1 MSFSLSNISGS
12 QIQKD
17 SFVNSLTVA
26 CDPGLVAPKTNSL
39 TGLPNSLNLEKRD
52 GKAAIGVDICDLDV
66 SNLTVHGNLVV
77 NGVAEICDIVCP
89 VDFSVTAGNKIS
101 TNSTAGTTISAG
113 GASATS
119 AGGIILTTTATTTPG
134 TNHVGDI
141 NLVPVSGD
149 INFGNYAGN
158 TNTVSPHLVVYGGE
172 SAAPT
177 AAAGPASSATWTA
190 ATFLTESSGIT
201 TRSGSTDTAGN
212 VFVTGLPTTPTTAT
226 VITAGDSIRLTFN
239 RAYPTP
245 YIHSLWQGMA
255 AEAFGNNTDAAAAGV
270 VLALSP
276 YYTTT
281 QTGPGAP
288 DVTLTFLRD
297 VTVTQITG
305 VLTPLGL
312 TYTGN
317 LSFGYFNIDSA
328 ALE

>member
-77 NGVAEICDIVCP
+77 NGVAEVCDIVCP
-89 VDFSVTAGNKIS
+89 ENFTVTAGNNIS
-101 TNSTAGTTISAG
+101 TNSTADTTISAG

-119 AGGIILTTTATTTPG
+119 SGGIILTTTATTTPG

-141 NLVPVSGD
+141 SLVPTSGD
-149 INFGNYAGN
+149 INIGNYAGN
-158 TNTVSPHLVVYGGE
+158 TNTVSPHLIVYGGE
-172 SAAPT
+172 SAAPIAT
-177 AAAGPASSATWTA
+177 GVGAWPAGVF
-190 ATFLTESSGIT
+190 FLTESSGIP

-212 VFVTGLPTTPTTAT
+212 VFVTGLLTAPTTAN

-239 RAYPTP
+239 RPYPTP
-245 YIHSLWQGMA
+245 YIHSLWQGMT
-255 AEAFGNNTDAAAAGV
+255 AEAFGNNDDAAAAGV

-281 QTGPGAP
+281 ATGPGAP
-288 DVTLTFLRD
+288 DVTLTFLQG
-297 VTVTQITG
+297 VTVAQITA

-312 TYTGN
+312 VYNGN